1 MTDTE
6 FDILTESDT
15 NWLIKYP
22 DGRTKP
28 VSKSP
33 HNRLLYE
40 HGLWGLLKGGTD
52 ILVLHSDD
60 EARATVRLTPS
71 DDATEFA
78 LEVGNGD
85 PIHIG
90 EHNKSKLVEAL
101 RVHFECDDEDAR
113 PLVALYESIR
123 EDRIR
128 EDAMRAL
135 AEVPP
140 FAEDVELQ
148 ADGWLIHDHL
158 LLTWEREFYHPNT
171 TTRTVSGS
179 AVNPASSEPA
189 YQVSVGTPQDVSRDV
204 TLDGEQYRL
213 TDGEMEFLA
222 KAMFGITEAPMPQET
237 AMNSDD
243 TQGTP
248 DLTGSA
254 EVMSHE

>member
-1 MTDTE
+1 MTEPE

-40 HGLWGLLKGGTD
+40 HGLWGLLKDGSD
-52 ILVLHSDD
+52 ILVLHSDED
-60 EARATVRLTPS
+60 RATVRVTPS

-90 EHNKSKLVEAL
+90 EHKKTDLVNALTTHFVDGNDEAKT
-101 RVHFECDDEDAR
+101 
-113 PLVALYESIR
+113 LVGLYESIR

-128 EDAMRAL
+128 EDAMRHL
-135 AEVPP
+135 AQVPP
-140 FAEDVELQ
+140 FTDDVELQ

-189 YQVSVGTPQDVSRDV
+189 YQVSVGKPQGLARDV

-222 KAMFGITEAPMPQET
+222 KALFAITEAP
-237 AMNSDD
+237 
-243 TQGTP
+243 TP
-248 DLTGSA
+248 EAATSTTEPASSSVPGQ
-254 EVMSHE
+254 VR